1 MVTPIWGLR
10 DGYCHWCN
18 EFVDDEPIWQP
29 ETHPDGRQI
38 MIACCLQCAIDK
50 GVINL

>member
-10 DGYCHWCN
+10 DGYCYWCN
-18 EFVDDEPIWQP
+18 EFVDDEPIWKP
-29 ETHPDGRQI
+29 ETLPNGVQVI
-38 MIACCLQCAIDK
+38 IACCLQCAIDK